1 MDNINVLIIEDT
13 PEQSD
18 ALVKVLL
25 ENNYTVVGVARNFTD
40 ALKTFYETPVDIII
54 IDVFLDG
61 KPDGITF
68 AESINIIPNASKPFV
83 FLTSSQDRQIFERAK
98 LTNPFSFLMK
108 PFNELEILYAIEMA
122 VEKFYA
128 QTNVFMSEEQD
139 TVISND
145 YLFIKKKNT
154 LKKVALNDILYI
166 EVEERY
172 CNIITEKEKFVIQ
185 ISLTK
190 ISNLLN
196 KDKFVKTHRNTIVNT
211 DKIEEIILA
220 DNLIILKGD
229 HKINLSDTYKDF
241 LKKMNILS

>member
-13 PEQSD
+13 AEQSD
-18 ALVKVLL
+18 ALVKVLCQ
-25 ENNYTVVGVARNFTD
+25 NNYAVAGVAANFTD
-40 ALKTFYETPVDIII
+40 ALKLFYENTIDIII

-98 LTNPFSFLMK
+98 LTKPFSFLMK
-108 PFNELEILYAIEMA
+108 PFNELEILYALEMA

-128 QTNVFMSEEQD
+128 QTNVFLSEEQD
-139 TVISND
+139 TVISSD
-145 YLFIKKKNT
+145 FLFIKKKKS
-154 LKKVALNDILYI
+154 LKKVAIQEILYI

-172 CNIITEKEKFVIQ
+172 CNIITEKEKFVIL

-190 ISNLLN
+190 INDLLDKN
-196 KDKFVKTHRNTIVNT
+196 KFVRTHRNTIVNIG
-211 DKIEEIILA
+211 KIEEIIPA
-220 DNLIILKGD
+220 DNLILLKGN

-241 LKKMNILS
+241 IKKMNILS